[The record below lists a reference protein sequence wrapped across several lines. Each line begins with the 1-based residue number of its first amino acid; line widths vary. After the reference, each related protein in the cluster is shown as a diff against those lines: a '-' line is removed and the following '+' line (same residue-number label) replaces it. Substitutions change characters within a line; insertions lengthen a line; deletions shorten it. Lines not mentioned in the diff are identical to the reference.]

1 MFIIIKNP
9 DPNPPDFTSELGR
22 VINTIYNDVASAQN
36 DAQTLASANP
46 GNTYVVFQLVMQGY
60 AVLTPAPL
68 PPVVWTPTV

>member
-36 DAQTLASANP
+36 DAQTLASAI
-46 GNTYVVFQLVMQGY
+46 QG
-60 AVLTPAPL
+60 TRM
-68 PPVVWTPTV
+68 